1 MGNEDFE
8 KRYIK
13 EKEEVFILSSFLIAK
28 NIKNI
33 LIYFILEVGYF
44 RSG

>member
-28 NIKNI
+28 NI

-44 RSG
+44 ISG

>member
-8 KRYIK
+8 KESIK

-28 NIKNI
+28 NTFIPV
-33 LIYFILEVGYF
+33 ILEVGSF